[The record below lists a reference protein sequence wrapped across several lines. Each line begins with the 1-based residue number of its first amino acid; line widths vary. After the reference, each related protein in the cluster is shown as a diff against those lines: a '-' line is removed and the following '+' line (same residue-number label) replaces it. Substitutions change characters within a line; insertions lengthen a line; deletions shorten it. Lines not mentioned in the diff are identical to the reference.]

1 MARWERRL
9 LAAVFSCTR
18 TSCHSSKAWR
28 SIRYLIEAFRP
39 LPCSPLA
46 SQVQPI
52 SAAGR
57 LGWKSAKRV
66 VPTRLSPRRMA
77 KTTACS
83 SRWAARPWR
92 YQSGRSGPL
101 M

>member
-28 SIRYLIEAFRP
+28 SIRYLIEVFRP

-52 SAAGR
+52 STAGR
-57 LGWKSAKRV
+57 LGMKSAKRV

-83 SRWAARPWR
+83 SRCAARPWR